1 MIFALNTLIV
11 LIMYRKACDN
21 FEQFI
26 GMFLG
31 YLLSRNVEAMC
42 YV

>member
-1 MIFALNTLIV
+1 MAKYVISMIFALNTLLV
-11 LIMYRKACDN
+11 LIMYRKAYDN

-31 YLLSRNVEAMC
+31 Y
-42 YV
+42 